1 MKRLWL
7 GLFLLAASW
16 LPGTGYYRAVDW
28 RAWGVLVAA
37 GLGLLCLSRLNFRGR
52 PAGPGLWSAEGFD
65 RWTRPSGWVLLLW
78 LPALWVFHWPYRLAP
93 LLMVAAVLLAWRP
106 ARPPQRVAG
115 PMMTGPAGDLPANP
129 PNLLASDAAEK
140 PAGAPAALQSW
151 RVALAEGLGLAGLVL
166 GLQALALL
174 VYRTFT
180 SYSHELPAPLP
191 QLLGLCL
198 SWAGIEPGVEA
209 GLENQALMLPTMRQV
224 HALGATWELLVDPGT
239 WCFLVSGLA
248 VVAGWM
254 WRARRPAA
262 AAPAPAPSAPG
273 RKAAKRNR
281 PAPPPRAVFWRAWW
295 EQPQVRLGLAWA
307 GAALL
312 WLPVRVALLAGVM
325 VHRALLTDYDA
336 PLDLMRPFWSTGV
349 LLALGL
355 PLAALQA
362 RWLGAALKSRAPAPG
377 RASAHPTGLQEKP
390 DPTRTAVPEPPTA
403 HAPAWRVLVPVWGG
417 AVLLTLGVVWDPAG
431 ARQAGRVAVDEY
443 HSKWEPTDR
452 PFDTEWYGHLS
463 GYNYA
468 CIYDYC
474 SRFFTMSRLTA
485 PLDEQALAGVDVLV
499 LKVPTAPYTPAEIE
513 TVVRFV
519 KRGGGLLL
527 IGEHTDVFGT
537 SYHLNAVARRF
548 GFEYRYDCLFGID
561 SVFEQYYVPPFAPHP
576 VVRYVR
582 GMDFATS
589 CSLRPFQP
597 WRGRSVITSTGL
609 KNAPADYHVSN
620 FYPQAVD
627 RADMRY
633 GAFVQL
639 WAARQ
644 GRGRVLAFTDSTI
657 FSNFCT
663 FEPGKAELM
672 LGMLEWLNH
681 RDRWGNVRPGL
692 LAAGALA
699 LGAGLLALRRR
710 GELRG
715 LAVAGSAG
723 WCALAIAGVREVQA
737 RAFPPLEPL
746 RPLVRVTID
755 RTACDGPLSKNG
767 FIEGKSN
774 GFGIFERWI
783 LRLGYFLR
791 REQGPAALAGDL
803 VVYLYPTRSV
813 DAAYH
818 AALERYVDEG
828 GRVLVLDS
836 AENTNSTA
844 GALLKPFGLGLAPH
858 PQPDGTVAPVAGLPA
873 IPVQAALQT
882 EGGTAFAHLNGRPVA
897 TTLRRGRGT
906 VTVLGLGARFVDVRM
921 GVTGDVEP
929 DAALRQVYDFQFG
942 LLRRLI
948 EGPWPP
954 SGEGGP
960 APGSPEATPAPAK

>member
-1 MKRLWL
+1 
-7 GLFLLAASW
+7 
-16 LPGTGYYRAVDW
+16 
-28 RAWGVLVAA
+28 
-37 GLGLLCLSRLNFRGR
+37 
-52 PAGPGLWSAEGFD
+52 
-65 RWTRPSGWVLLLW
+65 
-78 LPALWVFHWPYRLAP
+78 
-93 LLMVAAVLLAWRP
+93 
-106 ARPPQRVAG
+106 
-115 PMMTGPAGDLPANP
+115 
-129 PNLLASDAAEK
+129 
-140 PAGAPAALQSW
+140 
-151 RVALAEGLGLAGLVL
+151 LAGLVL

>member
-16 LPGTGYYRAVDW
+16 LPGTGSYRAVDG
-28 RAWGVLVAA
+28 RAWGTLVAA
-37 GLGLLCLSRLNFRGR
+37 GLVLLCLSRMHGLGR
-52 PAGPGLWSAEGFD
+52 PVGPEPWSAPGFD
-65 RWTRPSGWVLLLW
+65 RWTRPAGWVLLL
-78 LPALWVFHWPYRLAP
+78 LIPALWVFPWPYRLP
-93 LLMVAAVLLAWRP
+93 PVLMAAAVLLAWRP
-106 ARPPQRVAG
+106 ARRTQVEPGPTAAG
-115 PMMTGPAGDLPANP
+115 AAGDLPVHP
-129 PNLLASDAAEK
+129 PNLLAADVAEK
-140 PAGAPAALQSW
+140 PAGTPAPPRSRRL
-151 RVALAEGLGLAGLVL
+151 VLAEGLGLAGLVL

-209 GLENQALMLPTMRQV
+209 GVENQTLMLPTMRQV

-254 WRARRPAA
+254 VRARRPAA
-262 AAPAPAPSAPG
+262 APAPAPASPPG
-273 RKAAKRNR
+273 RKASKRHR
-281 PAPPPRAVFWRAWW
+281 TPPPPRAGFWRTWG
-295 EQPQVRLGLAWA
+295 ESPGVRLGLAWA

-312 WLPVRVALLAGVM
+312 WLPVRVTLLAGVM

-336 PLDLMRPFWSTGV
+336 PLDLMRPFWNTWV

-355 PLAALQA
+355 PLAVWQA
-362 RWLGAALKSRAPAPG
+362 HWLGAALKSRAPVPDRPPAPG
-377 RASAHPTGLQEKP
+377 GA
-390 DPTRTAVPEPPTA
+390 PEPSTPP
-403 HAPAWRVLVPVWGG
+403 APVGKALASVWGG

-468 CIYDYC
+468 CIYDYA

-485 PLDEQALAGVDVLV
+485 PLDERTLAEVDVLV

-513 TVVRFV
+513 SVVRFV

-527 IGEHTDVFGT
+527 IGEHTDVFHTG
-537 SYHLNAVARRF
+537 YHLNAVARRF
-548 GFEYRYDCLFGID
+548 GFEFRYDCLFGID
-561 SVFEQYYVPPFAPHP
+561 SVFEQFYVPSFAPHP
-576 VVRYVR
+576 VVQHVR

-597 WRGRSVITSTGL
+597 WRGRSVITSTRL

-639 WAARQ
+639 WAARL

-672 LGMLEWLNH
+672 LGMLDWLNR
-681 RDRWGNVRPGL
+681 RDRWGHVRPGL

-710 GELRG
+710 GRLWG

-737 RAFPPLEPL
+737 REFPPLEPR

-755 RTACDGPLSKNG
+755 RTACEGPLSKNG

-783 LRLGYFLR
+783 LRLGYFTR
-791 REQGPAALAGDL
+791 REQGLAALAGDL
-803 VVYLYPTRSV
+803 VVYLYPTRPV
-813 DAAYH
+813 HDAYLT
-818 AALERYVDEG
+818 ALERYVSGG

-858 PQPDGTVAPVAGLPA
+858 PQPDGTVAPGAGLPA
-873 IPVQAALQT
+873 IPVQAARQT
-882 EGGTAFAHLNGRPVA
+882 EGGTAFVHLNGRPVA
-897 TTLRRGRGT
+897 ATVQHGRGS

-954 SGEGGP
+954 RGEGGP
-960 APGSPEATPAPAK
+960 APETPETASAPAK